1 MHAGFIAPSTAGSR
15 RGYVRAGQTAGWRL
29 AGCLLLAA
37 CAVEV
42 RAATFTVTLDRDTT
56 TVGEPV
62 VLSLVFEGAQPT
74 RVFGMPQV
82 QGLALQG
89 QGSRQQINIVNGQSS
104 AQFIYEYAVVPQQA
118 GDFTIPAIKA
128 EVAGQ
133 TLSSQPLRLKVLRND
148 QPGAG
153 TSGNGQMAFL
163 KLVVR
168 TNEVFVGEVFPLEI
182 DLYVQNGQGQDLEMP
197 QIKGEG
203 FTFGPMPKQP
213 SQTRTQI
220 NNNLYSVVIFK
231 LAATAAKTGTLN
243 LGPVECSLKLR
254 VPRANRRARDPFG
267 FDALDMFSSPFEL
280 RPVTLNSEVQTI
292 HALPLPAGNAPA
304 NFTGAMGSFSVS
316 LHASPTNVA
325 VGDPITVTVRVEG
338 HGNFD
343 TLNLPPQAGWGEFKI
358 YPPTSKVAT
367 TDPLGLQGVKTFE
380 QVIIP
385 QNTEIKEL
393 PAFSFSFFDPERKDY
408 RTETLAAT
416 PLVVRPTAATQAPP
430 LLATNSESEKTAS
443 PPPQDIVAIKQH
455 PGSVAVLGPSL
466 IQRPW
471 FLALQGLPALVWLST
486 LTWRKRQDRLA
497 NNPRLRR
504 QRQVARVIR
513 KGLADLRQLAEAN
526 DAEAFFAGVFRL
538 LQEQIGERIDLP
550 ASAITEA
557 VLEERLR
564 PLGVPEASLATL
576 HELFQACNQAR
587 YAPQPSRQALA
598 SLLPKVESALV
609 AIRKVVYLA
618 LLLGV
623 IMTAGVR
630 LQAGATPA
638 EFDQA
643 NKLYE
648 RGQFKDAVAAYEK
661 LIHTG
666 SVSTEILFN
675 LGNAFF
681 KSGQIGR
688 AIAAYRAAEFL
699 APRDPDVLAN
709 LKFARESVGRPAAGG
724 SRWLERLRKLTLDEW
739 TILTAGATWI
749 WFALL
754 SAGQWR
760 SDLKKTFGGYTAA
773 VGAAAVALA
782 ACLGATGYDR
792 LSHTAAVVIARE
804 AVARY
809 GPLDEAQSAFTLPDG
824 TEVMVLD
831 HNGDWLEVETGDRR
845 TAWVRRTQVA
855 VLTAAARLEIS
866 TPIQ

>member
-1 MHAGFIAPSTAGSR
+1 MHAGFIVPSTAGSR
-15 RGYVRAGQTAGWRL
+15 RRSLQAGRPAAWLL
-29 AGCLLLAA
+29 AGCLLLAT
-37 CAVEV
+37 CANVT
-42 RAATFTVTLDRDTT
+42 RAATFTATLDRDTT

-62 VLSLVFEGAQPT
+62 TLSLIFGGAQPT

-89 QGSRQQINIVNGQSS
+89 QGSKMQSDSINGQMSV
-104 AQFIYEYAVVPQQA
+104 QFIYLYAATPQHA
-118 GDFTIPAIKA
+118 GEFTIPAIRA
-128 EVAGQ
+128 EVDGQ
-133 TLSSQPLRLKVLRND
+133 TLTSQPLKLKAL
-148 QPGAG
+148 PAG
-153 TSGNGQMAFL
+153 QVNPDAGGVAQFAFL
-163 KLVVR
+163 KLIVPR
-168 TNEVFVGEVFPLEI
+168 NEVYIGEVFPV
-182 DLYVQNGQGQDLEMP
+182 DVWLYVQSGQDLELP
-197 QIKGEG
+197 QLKGEG
-203 FTFGPMPKQP
+203 FTFGPMAKPT
-213 SQTRTQI
+213 QTRTQV
-220 NNNLYSVVIFK
+220 NNAIYNVVSFK
-231 LAATAAKTGTLN
+231 LTATPAKNGTLT
-243 LGPVECSLKLR
+243 LGPAGCSLTLR
-254 VPRANRRARDPFG
+254 IPRTNRRARDPSG
-267 FDALDMFSSPFEL
+267 FDPLDFFSSPYEL
-280 RPVTLNSEVQTI
+280 RKVTLTSEAQTI
-292 HALPLPAGNAPA
+292 RARPLPTTNAPA

-325 VGDPITVTVRVEG
+325 VGDPITVTVRIEG
-338 HGNFD
+338 RGNFD
-343 TLNLPPQAGWGEFKI
+343 ALNLPPQAGWGEFKI

-393 PAFSFSFFDPERKDY
+393 PAFAFSFFDPERKDY

-430 LLATNSESEKTAS
+430 LLATKSESEKNNS

-455 PGSVAVLGPSL
+455 PGRVAVLSPPL
-466 IQRPW
+466 IRQPW
-471 FLALQGLPALVWLST
+471 FLALQGLPALAWLST
-486 LTWRKRQDRLA
+486 LTWRKRRDRLA

-513 KGLADLRQLAEAN
+513 KGLADLRQSAEAN

-564 PLGVPEASLATL
+564 PLGVPEANLATL

-598 SLLPKVESALV
+598 SLLPKVESALL
-609 AIRKVVYLA
+609 AIRRVVYLA

-630 LQAGATPA
+630 LQAGATSA
-638 EFDQA
+638 GFDQA

-648 RGQFKDAVAAYEK
+648 RGQFKDAVAAYEN

-666 SVSTEILFN
+666 KVSSEIYFN
-675 LGNAFF
+675 LGNACF

-688 AIAAYRAAEFL
+688 AIAAYRAAESL

-709 LKFARESVGRPAAGG
+709 LKFARESVGRPAIGG

-739 TILTAGATWI
+739 AILTAGATWI

-754 SAGQWR
+754 TARQWR
-760 SDLKKTFGGYTAA
+760 PDLKKTFSGYTSA
-773 VGAAAVALA
+773 VGGAAVALA

-855 VLTAAARLEIS
+855 ILTAAAHLEIS
-866 TPIQ
+866 TPTQ